1 MIKGLVS
8 CIVPT
13 YKRPDLIIGAIESIL
28 EQTYVNLEVLV
39 IDDNEPYDQYSIETK
54 KKINLMTD
62 RREIGR
68 AHV

>member
-28 EQTYVNLEVLV
+28 EQTYVNLEV
-39 IDDNEPYDQYSIETK
+39 
-54 KKINLMTD
+54 
-62 RREIGR
+62 
-68 AHV
+68 